1 MFMSKKITIA
11 ATGKRRDA
19 LAIIAFLLL
28 VLVVW
33 VWISLASGVKTAYVE
48 KTDGVFDLRNF
59 DFETTVQKVD
69 DLTTWE
75 SWPWHLYTPVD
86 FDAGIPGDGIVMG
99 RDDFIEVQY
108 VTHRLTLLLPP
119 GEIYGISMKTPVY
132 SMRLF
137 IGGEEIAVMGNP
149 ATTREEV
156 VPATRERTYFFQ
168 PQSERVDIII
178 QTSNF
183 VHGKSGCRPPVI
195 TVGYGENINTMD
207 RRASFLNAL
216 VIGCLLTTCLYH
228 LSLFLLNRRRGT
240 ALLFSLC
247 CLLLT
252 LLDKRLTFALFPDMS
267 WYAEVRLEYLVHFL
281 TFAGLVW
288 FVYRQFRGLLHKQV
302 VYPYCVLA
310 LLYCLTVALDTR
322 FFTGILA
329 YFDYISIA
337 MIVYVAV
344 RFALSLRA
352 GRLQNLLGFVG
363 ILVLGLCGINDIL
376 DNRNLV
382 LLFGFEGQL
391 YTTPLGMVFFVFCY
405 SLMISIENA
414 EIQRREE
421 ALAERNAMLDG
432 LNRTKTEF
440 LQDMSHE
447 MKAPLTVIA
456 AGIDAADM
464 YIRKGEAGREKAES
478 ALDTVREETQ
488 RLGRM
493 VKGMLDLATMSG
505 IAENRKRVDFAALL
519 ERSAEASRL
528 MLEKRNNALRVEIA
542 PGLPDVFVEHDRFA
556 QVMTNLLSNAADHTR
571 DGQVSVTAER
581 SDGLIT
587 VQVSDT
593 GSGIESDLLPTVLER
608 GVSGRGGTGYGLYI
622 CKTVVEAHGGTIQVE
637 SELGEG
643 TAVTFTVPVYGG
655 QEAIHGS

>member
-1 MFMSKKITIA
+1 MIV
-11 ATGKRRDA
+11 
-19 LAIIAFLLL
+19 FLLL

-33 VWISLASGVKTAYVE
+33 IWISLASGVKTAYLQ
-48 KTDGVFDLRNF
+48 KRDGVFDLRDF
-59 DFETTVQKVD
+59 GFETTVQKVD
-69 DLTTWE
+69 DLTSWE
-75 SWPWHLYTPVD
+75 SWPWHLYTPED
-86 FDAGIPGDGIVMG
+86 FVADIPGDGIVMG
-99 RDDFIEVQY
+99 REDFIEVQY

-168 PQSERVDIII
+168 PQTERVDIII

-195 TVGYGENINTMD
+195 TLGYGENINTMD
-207 RRASFLNAL
+207 RRATFLNAL
-216 VIGCLLTTCLYH
+216 IIGCLLTTCLYH

-281 TFAGLVW
+281 TFAGLTW

-302 VYPYCVLA
+302 VYPYCGLA
-310 LLYCLTVALDTR
+310 LLYCITVAFDTR

-337 MIVYVAV
+337 MIGYVV
-344 RFALSLRA
+344 TRFALSLRT
-352 GRLQNLLGFVG
+352 GKLQNLLGFVG
-363 ILVLGLCGINDIL
+363 ILVLGLFGINDIL
-376 DNRNLV
+376 DNRNLL

-405 SLMISIENA
+405 SLMIAIEYA
-414 EIQRREE
+414 ETQRREE

-464 YIRKGEAGREKAES
+464 QLGKGEAGQAKAKS
-478 ALDTVREETQ
+478 ALGTVREETQ

-493 VKGMLDLATMSG
+493 VKGMISLATMSG
-505 IAENRKRVDFAALL
+505 MSENRKRVDFAVLL

-528 MLEKRNNALRVEIA
+528 MMEQKNNALRVKIA
-542 PGLPDVFVEHDRFA
+542 PGLPDVFVEHDRFS
-556 QVMTNLLSNAADHTR
+556 QVMANLLSNAADHTR
-571 DGQVSVTAER
+571 DGQVMVTAEH
-581 SDGLIT
+581 DGPVIT

-593 GSGIESDLLPTVLER
+593 GDGIEAELLPTVLER
-608 GVSGRGGTGYGLYI
+608 GVSGRGGTGYGLFI
-622 CKTVVEAHGGTIQVE
+622 CKTVVEAHGGTITIE
-637 SELGEG
+637 SEPGKG
-643 TAVTFTVPVYGG
+643 TTVTFTVPVYGG
-655 QEAIHGS
+655 QEAGHSL